1 MRKLIGTITNYCIKK
16 DLIQP
21 EQISWF
27 QYGLEKKIVTLFVGI
42 PFLIIAFAI
51 SSWLCAISFFATY
64 FFVRKYA
71 DGYHAKTIWGCL
83 FFSLVVELFFIG
95 ILPKML
101 NMPLRFLLL
110 SICFPAVWIFA
121 PYNHPNMHLSVD
133 EAKYCQKHARFRI
146 CLSTFLA
153 TVFSLTELSE
163 IANGCTIGIAMATTL
178 LCLGYIMNWRNI
190 QWRKTS
196 LKTSLKR

>member
-42 PFLIIAFAI
+42 PFLVIAFAI
-51 SSWLCAISFFATY
+51 SSWLCAISFFVTY
-64 FFVRKYA
+64 FFIRKYA

-83 FFSLVVELFFIG
+83 FFSLLVELFFIG

-196 LKTSLKR
+196 LKTSSKR